1 MVSANASS
9 VDTHASGRAGVPL
22 IISEDEILSS
32 MTEDHRNS
40 VPYVHSMEN
49 NEVSVLSSEIS
60 RPLTLSPFALSRFQ
74 LSGEGNSEVATPS
87 SSGVYMS
94 ESDNT
99 GERGEVLQVDVVSI
113 SSNILS
119 TSSGEITSREAR
131 RNNRR
136 LYWEALSRR
145 NFSWN
150 NDFPTIVF
158 ATGLAEDPGSH
169 ERWLLDL
176 SGDLH
181 HNRGGYRTGYLGSRS
196 RVRNGQRW
204 LLRSEVIYNNLIL
217 INVVHIRMI
226 SIQHL

>member
-1 MVSANASS
+1 M
-9 VDTHASGRAGVPL
+9 PL

-32 MTEDHRNS
+32 MTQDHRNS
-40 VPYVHSMEN
+40 VPYGLSMDDD
-49 NEVSVLSSEIS
+49 EVSVLSSEIS
-60 RPLTLSPFALSRFQ
+60 RPLTLNPFALSRFQ
-74 LSGEGNSEVATPS
+74 FPGEGNSEVATPS
-87 SSGVYMS
+87 SSGLYMS

-99 GERGEVLQVDVVSI
+99 GRGDVLQVDVVSI

-119 TSSGEITSREAR
+119 SSSGEITSREAR

-158 ATGLAEDPGSH
+158 ATGHAEDPGSH

-176 SGDLH
+176 SGDVH

-196 RVRNGQRW
+196 RVRNGRRW
-204 LLRSEVIYNNLIL
+204 LLRSEVIYNNIYIFKCSKYSCDIYSTFMMAVHSLI
-217 INVVHIRMI
+217 
-226 SIQHL
+226 